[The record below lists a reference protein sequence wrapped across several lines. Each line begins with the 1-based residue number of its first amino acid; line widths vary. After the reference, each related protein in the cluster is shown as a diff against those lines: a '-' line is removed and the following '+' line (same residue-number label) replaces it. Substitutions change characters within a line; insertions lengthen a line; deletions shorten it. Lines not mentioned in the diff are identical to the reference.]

1 MAAPPAYLDEC
12 IHYRLVSLL
21 RARGFT
27 VTHVDDEQT
36 KGYDDD
42 QQLEYATRHQWV
54 FVTQNQGEF
63 YRRHLTWQQLGRQ
76 HSGLVLVPQSR
87 LPLLA
92 LRVAL
97 LLDWLAVGSFGQ
109 SPLAR
114 WGDLQAE
121 LARGYRV
128 NRMYSESEIQRAI

>member
-1 MAAPPAYLDEC
+1 MASLPAYLDEC
-12 IHYRLVSLL
+12 IDYHLLALL

-27 VTHVDDEQT
+27 VRHVDDEQT
-36 KGYDDD
+36 KGYDDE

-54 FVTQNQGEF
+54 FVTQNQREF
-63 YRRHLTWQQLGRQ
+63 YRRHLNWQLLGRQ
-76 HSGLVLVPQSR
+76 HSGLVPQSR
-87 LPLLA
+87 LPLLE

-97 LLDWLAVGSFGQ
+97 LLDWLAVRPPAP

-128 NRMYSESEIQRAI
+128 NRMYRTYS

>member
-12 IHYRLVSLL
+12 IDCHLVALL

-36 KGYDDD
+36 KGYDDE
-42 QQLEYATRHQWV
+42 QQLEYATRHRWV
-54 FVTQNQGEF
+54 FVTQNQREF
-63 YRRHLTWQQLGRQ
+63 YRRHHTWQRLGRQ
-76 HSGLVLVPQSR
+76 HSGLVLVPQGR

-97 LLDWLAVGSFGQ
+97 LLDWLAVGSPAE

-114 WGDLQAE
+114 WSVLQAE
-121 LARGYRV
+121 LAR
-128 NRMYSESEIQRAI
+128 